1 MDNTK
6 NLSSLRKDYQ
16 ASQLVDIDL
25 PSDPLVLFN
34 RWFQEV
40 SEKGGVAEVN
50 AMTLSTSDADGA
62 PHSRVVLLK
71 HIDNGGFV
79 FFTNYNSAKGK
90 SISQNPHVCLS
101 FFWPNLERQ
110 VIISGKA
117 EAIGD
122 HKSDTYF
129 QERPRGSQIGAHV
142 SEQSKPIQSR
152 EVLDKRLVELEAHF
166 KDKPIPRPQHW
177 GGYRVNPN
185 SIEFWQGRPNRL
197 HDRIVYSLTNGGSW
211 HTQRL
216 SP

>member
-25 PSDPLVLFN
+25 PSDPLALFD

-50 AMTLSTSDADGA
+50 AMTLSTSDANGS

-71 HIDNGGFV
+71 DIDNGGFV

-117 EAIGD
+117 EAISD

-152 EVLDKRLVELEAHF
+152 EVLDKMLSELEAHY